1 MKTTKGLVLL
11 VMVLALAFAGT
22 TTGAASTRVSARR
35 PATSHVPNSVQAPP
49 RTWLRT
55 LARVF
60 VTWKERHGEVATEI
74 GEELFKEWLREEKCS
89 NLLPA
94 PFFCPPRPSI
104 WGVGFALSWHGRS
117 PGVWTS
123 PNSPRQLVRLRNG
136 ATYGLTPGV
145 LYWLT
150 CYVRGDRVT
159 DGGIATNL
167 WYRLPSR
174 GWVNDGWVNTGTNYP
189 IPGVRRC

>member
-1 MKTTKGLVLL
+1 MRASRVLVLL
-11 VMVLALAFAGT
+11 AMLVFALA
-22 TTGAASTRVSARR
+22 AATASAAPARESAWR
-35 PATSHVPNSVQAPP
+35 PAVSSGPTTVQAPP

-60 VTWKERHGEVATEI
+60 VTWKERHGEVATEV

-94 PFFCPPRPSI
+94 PFFCRPRPSI

-123 PNSPRQLVRLRNG
+123 PRSPRQLVRRRNG
-136 ATYGLTPGV
+136 SVYGLTPGV

-150 CYVRGDRVT
+150 CYARGDRVS
-159 DGGIATNL
+159 DGGIVTNL

-174 GWVNDGWVNTGTNYP
+174 GWVNDGWLSTGTNSP